1 MSTIPF
7 PQPLAAARTTRPQTT
22 YLVASDFD
30 KTLSFND
37 SGLVLSE
44 ILSIADF
51 EEKVAG
57 LAQTNLVQQG
67 AELAYLLRHDPVVS
81 AAVISWR
88 PASWCG

>member
-1 MSTIPF
+1 MNLLKPSAPITE
-7 PQPLAAARTTRPQTT
+7 

-44 ILSIADF
+44 IMGVADF

-57 LAQTNLVQQG
+57 LAKSNLVQQG
-67 AELAYLLRHDPVVS
+67 PSWPICCGTTRRSVAC
-81 AAVISWR
+81 AASI
-88 PASWCG
+88 